1 MIESADCTCPRG
13 QFMCHHMAALAIF
26 GHYNV
31 SVTDKACTWSSK
43 KEAPSTSEVKR
54 ITQLYPTK
62 VHRSTERDLTVQEI
76 EGFKDKLKMFDGA
89 VGFTWL
95 FSSEL
100 EANTESLVVGIED
113 VIFDETYFKTV
124 DEMKYICEKLQ
135 MSHEK
140 ILKVA
145 ELTIGQAQNEK
156 WLVCRKHRLTASNF
170 GVVLGAC
177 KRNRFPKSLF
187 KRLAGDHIKSVQ
199 WGREHEAESIAAVEK
214 ALGVKVVRTGLW
226 LHPCGFLGASP
237 DGLIGEDAIVEGKC
251 PFKYRAMSKMEEIK
265 SSTEYIISA
274 DVDGNIVLNR
284 NHDYF
289 FQVQMQLALTKRKIC
304 HLVIWTP
311 EEVVIFEIKAE
322 DFESNINTLKNFY
335 LTHYVKFLLGEEH
348 AEF

>member
-1 MIESADCTCPRG
+1 MKWHSGTVIRSTVGNSVPVAVT
-13 QFMCHHMAALAIF
+13 
-26 GHYNV
+26 NV
-31 SVTDKACTWSSK
+31 ETSSSMKELRIITLPNKHPKMNRAEKSDVT
-43 KEAPSTSEVKR
+43 V
-54 ITQLYPTK
+54 
-62 VHRSTERDLTVQEI
+62 RSTERDLTVQEI

-95 FSSEL
+95 FSSEP
-100 EANTESLVVGIED
+100 EATTESLVVGIEG
-113 VIFDETYFKTV
+113 VIFHETYFKTV
-124 DEMKYICEKLQ
+124 DKMKYICEKLQ

-145 ELTIGQAQNEK
+145 ELTIGQAQTEK

-177 KRNRFPKSLF
+177 KRNRFPKSSF
-187 KRLAGDHIKSVQ
+187 KRLAGAYNLDHIKSVQ
-199 WGREHEAESIAAVEK
+199 WGREHEAEGIAAVEK

-237 DGLIGEDAIVEGKC
+237 DGLIGEDAIVGVKC
-251 PFKYRAMSKMEEIK
+251 PFKYRAMSMMEEIK
-265 SSTEYIISA
+265 SSTLYIISA

-289 FQVQMQLALTKRKIC
+289 FQVQGQLALTKEKIC

-311 EEVVIFEIKAE
+311 EEVVIFKIKQKTE
-322 DFESNINTLKNFY
+322 VIKIP
-335 LTHYVKFLLGEEH
+335 
-348 AEF
+348 